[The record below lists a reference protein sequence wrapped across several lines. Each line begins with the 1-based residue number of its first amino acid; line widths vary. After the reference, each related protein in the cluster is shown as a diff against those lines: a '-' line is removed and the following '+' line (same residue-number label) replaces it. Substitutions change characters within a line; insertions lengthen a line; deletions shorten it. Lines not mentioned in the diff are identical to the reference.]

1 MDFQAEAVAV
11 DKKDYADE
19 PAIVKAKELAQA
31 IKESGAFREKNAEE
45 MQAIIME
52 CNDIIKKTI
61 KIDYGKVCKP
71 KSGCC
76 G

>member
-1 MDFQAEAVAV
+1 MDEE
-11 DKKDYADE
+11 DKVNQ
-19 PAIVKAKELAQA
+19 PAIIKAKELALA
-31 IKESGAFREKNAEE
+31 IKESSAFKEKNEEE
-45 MQAIIME
+45 MQAIILE

-61 KIDYGKVCKP
+61 KIDYGAVCKP

>member
-1 MDFQAEAVAV
+1 V
-11 DKKDYADE
+11 DKEDMSNQ
-19 PAIVKAKELAQA
+19 PAIIKAKELALA
-31 IKESGAFREKNAEE
+31 IKESDAFKRKNAEE
-45 MQAIIME
+45 MQAIILE

-61 KIDYGKVCKP
+61 KIDYGGVCKP